1 MIDDLKNIC
10 GDDVSS
16 SVGSPTSSTTTI
28 TVPSPTSSQQQQQ
41 LLLQQNSITIPSI
54 DSHENIITEEHQLP
68 ENEIE
73 DITDETIMVKHERA
87 LQEERRK
94 FQTFLK
100 FPWSTR
106 SRANRRTDSRAD
118 ESSGANTPDPTSPA
132 PNTPS
137 ISGDHEVCL
146 FVLILF
152 LILIVF
158 GFLVCSVI
166 SS

>member
-1 MIDDLKNIC
+1 M
-10 GDDVSS
+10 
-16 SVGSPTSSTTTI
+16 
-28 TVPSPTSSQQQQQ
+28 
-41 LLLQQNSITIPSI
+41 TIPSI
-54 DSHENIITEEHQLP
+54 HSHENSVAEQQLP
-68 ENEIE
+68 EDEIE
-73 DITDETIMVKHERA
+73 DISDETIIVKHERA

-137 ISGDHEVCL
+137 ISGDHEVC
-146 FVLILF
+146 
-152 LILIVF
+152 
-158 GFLVCSVI
+158 
-166 SS
+166 